1 MTRSK
6 RMILLSSLCFS
17 ILSSVTIFAKE
28 VTLEDLINS
37 MKSTGYS
44 KQTSDMNEEQIDIQ
58 EKAID
63 LDGKNKIILTSNASI
78 YSNNDYGQSTITTE
92 VTYDIFKYRNIH
104 NFDTNKTSNIV
115 GVSKDIKDFFV
126 SEKDYNKRIITY
138 TRESTKIINL
148 QTINADIIALI
159 DLYVSYLNS
168 KEEKRVNEE
177 LVNTYKVD
185 KNVKKTAYDVGLGSL
200 YDSELSKVNFENASN
215 NIIFYDYKMKNII
228 EEIRRNYNI
237 NILASDDTLKEFTE
251 KSYDINN
258 EYFNS
263 IYDTNLKNSEIALK
277 KSEEELKYLKDD
289 DKIPSVV
296 AGANYDIDNKEPYFT
311 VSVSKTFDSY
321 KEDIK
326 LKELEVEKNKISYNK
341 LLANKDINIATSKVA
356 YAELLKDYYNL
367 SRQVYITQKQYEIY
381 KVKEDTGLATYDE
394 RTEKYQDYQNAVLSY
409 NKKRNELLAYK
420 YKIEYRK

>member
-1 MTRSK
+1 MVRNK
-6 RMILLSSLCFS
+6 GKIALAILCFS
-17 ILSSVTIFAKE
+17 ILTGVTTYAKE
-28 VTLEDLINS
+28 LTLEELINA

-44 KQTSDMNEEQIDIQ
+44 KQTSDMSEKQIDIQ
-58 EKAID
+58 EKAIN
-63 LDGKNKIILTSNASI
+63 LDGKNKIELTSNANI
-78 YSNNDYGQSTITTE
+78 YSNNDYGQSTITTA
-92 VTYDIFKYRNIH
+92 VTYDIFNYRNVH
-104 NFDTNKTSNIV
+104 NFDTNKTSNII
-115 GVSKDIKDFFV
+115 GVSKDLKDFFV
-126 SEKDYNKRIITY
+126 SEKDYNKRIISY
-138 TRESTKIINL
+138 TRESTKITNL
-148 QTINADIIALI
+148 QTINTDVIALI

-185 KNVKKTAYDVGLGSL
+185 KNVKRTAYDVGLGSL

-215 NIIFYDYKMKNII
+215 NIMFYDYKMKNII
-228 EEIRRNYNI
+228 EEIRKNYNI
-237 NILASDDTLKEFTE
+237 NILASEDTLKEFTE
-251 KSYDINN
+251 KNYDINN

-277 KSEEELKYLKDD
+277 KSEE
-289 DKIPSVV
+289 
-296 AGANYDIDNKEPYFT
+296 
-311 VSVSKTFDSY
+311 
-321 KEDIK
+321 
-326 LKELEVEKNKISYNK
+326 ELEVEKNKISYNK